1 MNAKV
6 DRIFIGLSPDHGI
19 LTARIY
25 FDLADGC
32 SQGSPYKSLGGEH
45 LAKFVE
51 GICKVFEVSNI
62 LDIVG
67 MPCTIEGTDSNI
79 EYVCNFIKPQKRFD
93 F

>member
-6 DRIFIGLSPDHGI
+6 DRIFIGISEHG
-19 LTARIY
+19 LVTARIY

-32 SQGSPYKSLGGEH
+32 SQGSPYKNLGGEY
-45 LAKFVE
+45 LARFVK
-51 GICKVFEVSNI
+51 GICDTFEVSNI

-67 MPCTIEGTDSNI
+67 KPCVISGSDTRIDSV
-79 EYVCNFIKPQKRFD
+79 YNFLNSNKKYD

>member
-25 FDLADGC
+25 FDLADGS
-32 SQGSPYKSLGGEH
+32 SQGSPYKSLGGEY

-51 GICKVFEVSNI
+51 GICKVFEVNNI

-67 MPCTIEGTDSNI
+67 KPCVISGSYINIDS
-79 EYVCNFIKPQKRFD
+79 VCNFLDQSKSYNF
-93 F
+93 